1 MRKCKL
7 SFCEEKEK
15 KHTKK
20 QVEDNTIMTDDS
32 DTSGGGARSFAR
44 KLINNIFTER
54 NELVAEKSLK

>member
-1 MRKCKL
+1 MRICKL

-32 DTSGGGARSFAR
+32 DTSGGGARSFA
-44 KLINNIFTER
+44 
-54 NELVAEKSLK
+54 